1 MTHVQDGVEARIG
14 AQVAEEE
21 SRHSIKEEAEAEAE
35 EAVTEEVV
43 AEAEDEV
50 EEEVTEVMEIRQ

>member
-21 SRHSIKEEAEAEAE
+21 SRHSIKEEAEAE
-35 EAVTEEVV
+35 EAVAEEVV